1 MNVIAI
7 ANQKGG
13 CGKTT
18 TAINLSAALARMG
31 NRVLLLD
38 MDPQGHASL
47 GLGQSSDER
56 PGLYQVF
63 NGEASI
69 HDVICK
75 DISAGVDLI
84 PANILLAAVEH
95 RLADRPERER
105 QLLNVLPELE
115 GEYAYVILDCPPA
128 LGLLSINALRAADQV
143 LIPTDASLYSLD
155 GIERLRETVQL
166 LEDNYGI
173 RLPLLLLT
181 TMFDMRTRLARN
193 LLTHLQTELAI
204 PLCETSIRHSV
215 RVREAAILGAPV
227 STLGPSSPVA
237 QDYRSLAEELD
248 RQITRQTALRP
259 GRETRKPAPVAHPA
273 LPLDK
278 EEFQEVVFNLRNF
291 KARRVEIAG
300 EFNNWI
306 PDSGIET
313 RVRDGVLQK
322 VLHVH
327 PGAYEYRL
335 IIDGVWQ
342 QDPDNPEQ
350 VPNALGG
357 NNSLLKV

>member
-1 MNVIAI
+1 MKVIAI

-47 GLGQSSDER
+47 GLGQSSDEL

-63 NGEASI
+63 TGEVSLPEAI
-69 HDVICK
+69 CRDV
-75 DISAGVDLI
+75 SAGIDLI

-95 RLADRPERER
+95 LLAERPERER
-105 QLLNVLPELE
+105 QLLNLLPEV
-115 GEYAYVILDCPPA
+115 GDDYAYLILDCPPA

-166 LEDNYGI
+166 IEDNAGI
-173 RLPLLLLT
+173 QLPLLVLT
-181 TMFDMRTRLARN
+181 TMFNMRTRLARK
-193 LLTHLQTELAI
+193 LLTHLKSALSI

-215 RVREAAILGAPV
+215 RLREAAILGAPIF
-227 STLGPSSPVA
+227 TLSPSSPVA
-237 QDYRSLAEELD
+237 LDYRALAEELE
-248 RQITRQTALRP
+248 RHTTRQPPLRP
-259 GRETRKPAPVAHPA
+259 VKHEWKAAAAATKVASPDEA
-273 LPLDK
+273 
-278 EEFQEVVFNLRNF
+278 ESQEVVLNFKNLR
-291 KARRVEIAG
+291 ARRVEIAG
-300 EFNNWI
+300 DFNNWI
-306 PDSGIET
+306 PDRGIET
-313 RVRDGVLQK
+313 RVQGEVLQK
-322 VLHVH
+322 VLHVQ

-342 QDPDNPEQ
+342 HDPDNPEQ
-350 VPNALGG
+350 VPCALGG